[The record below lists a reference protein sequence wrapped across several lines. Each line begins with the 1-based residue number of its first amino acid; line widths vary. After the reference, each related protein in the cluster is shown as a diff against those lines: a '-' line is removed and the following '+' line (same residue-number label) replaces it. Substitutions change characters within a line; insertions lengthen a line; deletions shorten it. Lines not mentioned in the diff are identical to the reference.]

1 MKHTPGER
9 YIKQNHGQWWVETD
23 ETVIAI
29 LESKAEAELLAAAPA
44 MLQTL
49 KKTMLYLNFTTTE
62 RFSRGNDKPLRKQ
75 IEAVLANLEENK

>member
-49 KKTMLYLNFTTTE
+49 KACRISIIADEYYQEF
-62 RFSRGNDKPLRKQ
+62 KPLLKT
-75 IEAVLANLEENK
+75 IDSVLASLEEK